1 MQNLQLGIG
10 DTIEVYKVNKLPR
23 EYAEGFVKLLNPICP
38 FVTEELYEAL
48 CGDVCCI
55 AQWPTAIE
63 GIDAAKEQKKDK
75 LLKTMIGIS
84 NGLLKVGID
93 VRRKLFKSVLDQ
105 LGGNL
110 DLLVAGGAPISDVYT
125 KGFADLG
132 ITVINGYGITECSPV
147 VSVNRQSKVVLGSV
161 GPVCNCCEVKIKDGE
176 ILVKGENVMLGY
188 FQDEEATKEAFD
200 DGWFKTGDLGYMDG
214 EYLYITGRKKNLII
228 LSNGKNVS
236 PEELEDIITT
246 KTTANEVI
254 VYQDGDMIAAE
265 IYAEEKEG
273 IQEAINEINKT
284 LPSYK
289 QIHKVSFR
297 DTEFEKT
304 TTKKIKRKYN

>member
-1 MQNLQLGIG
+1 
-10 DTIEVYKVNKLPR
+10 
-23 EYAEGFVKLLNPICP
+23 
-38 FVTEELYEAL
+38 
-48 CGDVCCI
+48 
-55 AQWPTAIE
+55 
-63 GIDAAKEQKKDK
+63 
-75 LLKTMIGIS
+75 
-84 NGLLKVGID
+84 
-93 VRRKLFKSVLDQ
+93 
-105 LGGNL
+105 
-110 DLLVAGGAPISDVYT
+110 
-125 KGFADLG
+125 
-132 ITVINGYGITECSPV
+132 
-147 VSVNRQSKVVLGSV
+147 
-161 GPVCNCCEVKIKDGE
+161 
-176 ILVKGENVMLGY
+176 MLGY